1 MSQYDKYL
9 YGDASM
15 TTIGVMPSKKSSM
28 AQFTQ
33 ETELTTN
40 MLENMD
46 EHTMKTLKKKMLR
59 LPVITSSR
67 QSDADSQAV
76 PNLQSVTLVEEIPN
90 STVTMVEPPKK
101 RKKRIVD

>member
-67 QSDADSQAV
+67 QSDVDS
-76 PNLQSVTLVEEIPN
+76 
-90 STVTMVEPPKK
+90 
-101 RKKRIVD
+101 